1 MMYKNTK
8 KKSTLWIDAE
18 DLEIWPRK
26 QTSKSYHD
34 ENAENVQFRFFM
46 NIYMFGIISSG
57 LYEVDISDYTHDKFK
72 WCPRM
77 YLDTY
82 KQPFWKILIFNLFS
96 THFCGKNGKK
106 RIKNY
111 NGLSEGGRTVFSSP
125 LNCSRWVDIVSAQV
139 YQNRTKNE

>member
-1 MMYKNTK
+1 MLFNNFHSAPNISITFVGRYL
-8 KKSTLWIDAE
+8 STTWVRYRLRDINH
-18 DLEIWPRK
+18 LVI
-26 QTSKSYHD
+26 TY
-34 ENAENVQFRFFM
+34 NYN
-46 NIYMFGIISSG
+46 SSG
-57 LYEVDISDYTHDKFK
+57 LLYEVDISDYTHDKFK

-77 YLDTY
+77 YLDMY

-106 RIKNY
+106 QIKNY